1 MKSKRY
7 NNMKDIAK
15 DLGLYP
21 KMGELAELK
30 AKLTLEIIKAIE
42 NKGLTHK
49 EVAELSGIP
58 RSAVTGI
65 VNGSLQKVSMDRLVR
80 VLFSLGNKVSIRIS
94 KGV

>member
-15 DLGLYP
+15 DLGLDP
-21 KMGELAELK
+21 KLGELAELK

-65 VNGSLQKVSMDRLVR
+65 VNGSLQKVSMDRLMR
-80 VLFSLGNKVSIRIS
+80 VLFALGNKVSVKVRN
-94 KGV
+94 VA